1 MTDPFRVREKAG
13 DLLFTLYERQERI
26 ADRLNRKI
34 ERLEKRLTKIE
45 ERMGG

>member
-1 MTDPFRVREKAG
+1 MTDPFRVRERAG
-13 DLLFTLYERQERI
+13 DVLLTIYERQERI

-34 ERLEKRLTKIE
+34 ERLNRRLTKIE